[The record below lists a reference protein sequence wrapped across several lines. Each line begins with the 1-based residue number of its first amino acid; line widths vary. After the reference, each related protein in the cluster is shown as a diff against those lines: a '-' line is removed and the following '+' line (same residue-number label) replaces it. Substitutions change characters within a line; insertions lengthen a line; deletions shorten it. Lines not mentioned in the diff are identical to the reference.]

1 MTNRAII
8 LIVEDDSELRQI
20 YRQALERYDYVI
32 HEAFDGA
39 DALEKINDIQPD
51 LIILDMMMPRMGGPT
66 VLQIIRQTPELANVR
81 LVVIT
86 AYPQFRESALNF
98 NVDQFLTKP
107 VRPQEIVQAV
117 QMALND
123 DNC

>member
-1 MTNRAII
+1 MIDQAII

-20 YRQALERYDYVI
+20 YRQALERHNYHI
-32 HEAFDGA
+32 LEAFDGA
-39 DALEKINDIQPD
+39 DALEKINEVQPD
-51 LIILDMMMPRMGGPT
+51 LVILDMMMPRMGGPT
-66 VLQIIRQTPELANVR
+66 VLQIIRQTPELANIR

-86 AYPQFRESALNF
+86 AYPQFRESALNY

-117 QMALND
+117 QMALD
-123 DNC
+123 S